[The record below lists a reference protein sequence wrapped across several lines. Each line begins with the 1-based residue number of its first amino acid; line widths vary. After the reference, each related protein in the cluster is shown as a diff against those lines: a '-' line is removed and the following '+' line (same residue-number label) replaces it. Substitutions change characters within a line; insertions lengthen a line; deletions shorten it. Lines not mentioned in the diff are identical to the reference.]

1 MACSKKTP
9 ISFPCQQ
16 LGDATSPGG
25 APRAELHRAVHCLRQ
40 RAPGSQGQPRL
51 SDCWTQPRTCP
62 LPPGGSSSSKS
73 PRFPCTGQVEEAP
86 FAEAELLQLPG
97 AARQR
102 TGLSN
107 RKFGHLTPSIFHQEL
122 EGQFLHTD
130 QEKVDFSQ
138 ISCPI
143 WSPEHPTKPA
153 PTGLQGWRA
162 HTSA

>member
-1 MACSKKTP
+1 MARSKKTP

-25 APRAELHRAVHCLRQ
+25 APRAELHRAVRCPWQ

-51 SDCWTQPRTCP
+51 SDCWTRPHMRP

-97 AARQR
+97 AACQR
-102 TGLSN
+102 TGLSS
-107 RKFGHLTPSIFHQEL
+107 RKFGHLTPSISHRKL

-130 QEKVDFSQ
+130 QEKVDLS
-138 ISCPI
+138 
-143 WSPEHPTKPA
+143 
-153 PTGLQGWRA
+153 
-162 HTSA
+162 